1 MLPAPLK
8 HILEAALLAAG
19 RPLSLPQ
26 LLALFADDEQPP
38 TREELRATLIE
49 LQGECTAR
57 AVELVEVASGWRYQV
72 RPEWAPWMHRL
83 WQERAPRPSRA
94 LLETL
99 ALIAYRQPVTR
110 AEIEEIRG
118 VAVSTSI
125 IKTLMEREWVRVVGT
140 REVAGRPALYGTTKA
155 FLDHFGVRDLDD
167 LPPLAQVK
175 EMVDFAPL
183 GLASTA
189 VLAPE
194 AANEATPM
202 NHAAIDTEAE

>member
-19 RPLSLPQ
+19 RPLPLPQ

-49 LQGECTAR
+49 LQGDCAAR
-57 AVELVEVASGWRYQV
+57 AVELVEVGSGWRYQV

-83 WQERAPRPSRA
+83 WQERTPRPSRA

-167 LPPLAQVK
+167 LPTLAQVK
-175 EMVDFAPL
+175 DLADFAPL
-183 GLASTA
+183 GLAATA
-189 VLAPE
+189 AMGPE
-194 AANEATPM
+194 AANDTTTI
-202 NHAAIDTEAE
+202 NNTEAEAE